1 MSFTFSGRR
10 VLSLKSSPSDIQCR
24 SAQCAEAWWLR
35 TSLLAPKTTLAN
47 LTASLKP
54 NGFLSNNGENKPEAG
69 DNTWKTQTYICIDG
83 NPWEPPFDSNLHTG
97 IHSMYCLQPVFWI
110 ESEYWLRF
118 AFADAANG
126 CWISKSRGNTPEEE
140 EKGLVASITF
150 LSKHH

>member
-1 MSFTFSGRR
+1 MSFSGRR

-69 DNTWKTQTYICIDG
+69 DSDNIWKTKTYMDIYIYIALTS
-83 NPWEPPFDSNLHTG
+83 PFLTANKL
-97 IHSMYCLQPVFWI
+97 LVFHVCVSAPTCQLEHLPI
-110 ESEYWLRF
+110 
-118 AFADAANG
+118 
-126 CWISKSRGNTPEEE
+126 
-140 EKGLVASITF
+140 
-150 LSKHH
+150 